1 MTVQL
6 DFLQSI
12 PYFKGLS
19 TGELELS
26 GKLMIERKFE
36 KGEMLILEDEIALSL
51 FFIVSGV
58 LKTFKTSIEGKEQIL
73 NILRPGDSFNDV
85 PVFDNEPSP
94 VSIQTLSSVVLYELR
109 KENMAEIIRKNPKIA
124 LNVITILAG
133 QVRRL
138 MSLVED
144 LSFRNVVGRVA
155 KILLENIG
163 DGAEPT
169 QRLTQQEMA
178 AMAGTVR
185 EVVGR
190 SLKAMEG
197 NGIIK
202 LNRNKIVINNKEALK
217 EMAGT
222 SF

>member
-1 MTVQL
+1 MAVQS
-6 DFLQSI
+6 DFLKGI

-19 TGELELS
+19 TSELES
-26 GKLMIERKFE
+26 IGKLMVERKFE
-36 KGEMLILEDEIALSL
+36 KGDMIILEEESAESL
-51 FFIVSGV
+51 FFVVSGV
-58 LKTFKTSIEGKEQIL
+58 LKTFKTSVEGKEQIL
-73 NILRPGDSFNDV
+73 AILRPGDSCNDV

-94 VSIQTLSSVVLYELR
+94 VSIQTLSPVVLYELR
-109 KENMAEIIRKNPKIA
+109 KEIMAEMVHKNPKIA
-124 LNVITILAG
+124 LTVITILAG

-138 MSLVED
+138 MALVED

-163 DGAEPT
+163 NAAGSP
-169 QRLTQQEMA
+169 QKLTQQEMA

-190 SLKAMEG
+190 SLKTMEDS
-197 NGIIK
+197 GIIK
-202 LNRNKIVINNKEALK
+202 LDRNKIVINNKEALK
-217 EMAGT
+217 EMAGA